1 MREPAPNG
9 LPELYARELAAR
21 SWHSDAAQ
29 VTAVEHLERLS
40 VELSAQHSQLGVLR
54 QLQRRLW
61 PRGASAAPRGVYL
74 WGGVGRGK
82 TWLMDLFY
90 ESAGTMPRR
99 RQHFHQLMSEVH
111 AGLAAIR
118 HRAAP
123 LRIVARR
130 MARRASHIFRAS
142 IHEFRVF

>member
-61 PRGASAAPRGVYL
+61 PRGCSVEKACSYSS
-74 WGGVGRGK
+74 K
-82 TWLMDLFY
+82 
-90 ESAGTMPRR
+90 
-99 RQHFHQLMSEVH
+99 
-111 AGLAAIR
+111 
-118 HRAAP
+118 
-123 LRIVARR
+123 
-130 MARRASHIFRAS
+130 IFSLTER
-142 IHEFRVF
+142 EY